1 MKTNEEESYEIKL
14 PTSGTGVKEI
24 RQLYRRRR
32 QQVEKT
38 IKKLKKAPT
47 DFTLKGIEKL
57 QNSDL
62 GDYSIRVAKG
72 DRLFYDVDQKKKI
85 VYLLR
90 AGKHDLYK
98 LT

>member
-1 MKTNEEESYEIKL
+1 MKTNEEVYEVKL
-14 PTSGTGVKEI
+14 PTSGTGLKEI
-24 RQLYRRRR
+24 RQLYKRRP
-32 QQVEKT
+32 QQVEKA
-38 IKKLKKAPT
+38 IKKLEKAAT

-57 QNSDL
+57 QNSEL

-72 DRLFYDVDQKKKI
+72 DRLIYDIDQKKRI

-98 LT
+98 LS